1 MAIKSTQ
8 RKHEVAAHKIE
19 NLVVAYFGG
28 KELFKQCV
36 RGEHFVTKQYLQDG
50 CKASLNVIY
59 MDVNSEECVFIH
71 ARSGQVTVLSLDET
85 RKLVKLYLCTPP
97 RLFMRIFH
105 WDVLGM
111 FP

>member
-1 MAIKSTQ
+1 M
-8 RKHEVAAHKIE
+8 VAH
-19 NLVVAYFGG
+19 FGG
-28 KELFKQCV
+28 NELFKQCV

-59 MDVNSEECVFIH
+59 MDVNSEESLFIH
-71 ARSGQVTVLSLDET
+71 AGSGQATVLSLDET
-85 RKLVKLYLCTPP
+85 RRLVKLYLCTPP